1 MEEKEETKPSKPLE
15 KDLIEKTKKSIEQ
28 IIEEDITPEDLDD
41 LGKLVDIYKDVKEVE
56 CMNYG
61 NYNGYGN
68 YGNYGNYG
76 AYGNYNGRGPG
87 RGSYGEYNGNYGD
100 GSYGRRGVDS
110 KYRGEEELDR
120 MHGEYGRYQDSR
132 YRYGAGEE
140 TDKSFMYM
148 VKALED
154 FIKVLYEE
162 ADTQQQKQQLMQ
174 ALQNSMR

>member
-1 MEEKEETKPSKPLE
+1 MEETEETKKSEDME
-15 KDLIEKTKKSIEQ
+15 KDLIEKTRRSIEEV
-28 IIEEDITPEDLDD
+28 IEEDITPDNLDD
-41 LGKLVDIYKDVKEVE
+41 LGKLVDIYKDIKEVE

-68 YGNYGNYG
+68 YGNYGNYS
-76 AYGNYNGRGPG
+76 AYGNYNGRGPS
-87 RGSYGEYNGNYGD
+87 RGSYGDGYGNYGD

-110 KYRGEEELDR
+110 RYRGEEELDR
-120 MHGEYGRYQDSR
+120 MHGEYGRYQENR
-132 YRYGAGEE
+132 NRYGANQE

-162 ADTQQQKQQLMQ
+162 ADTQEQKQQLMQ

>member
-1 MEEKEETKPSKPLE
+1 MEEKEETKEYSSLE
-15 KDLIEKTKKSIEQ
+15 EELVEKTKNTIKEVIED
-28 IIEEDITPEDLDD
+28 DITPENLDD

-68 YGNYGNYG
+68 YGNYGNY
-76 AYGNYNGRGPG
+76 NGRGPS
-87 RGSYGEYNGNYGD
+87 RGSYGDGYGNYGD

-110 KYRGEEELDR
+110 RYRGEEELDR
-120 MHGEYGRYQDSR
+120 MHGEYGRYQENR
-132 YRYGAGEE
+132 NRYGAGES
-140 TDKSFMYM
+140 TDKSFHYM

-162 ADTQQQKQQLMQ
+162 ADSQQQKQMLVE